1 MSLDS
6 DIRGIF
12 AGSAAVTAIVGDKIY
27 PDELPPEKLPA
38 VVFITASTPEQLLDG
53 SICADQV
60 RVRVEG
66 WAKTKGESRALGD
79 ALVAALAAA
88 DVPYEARAPLYDADT
103 GEFGAGIDFIW
114 WVL

>member
-60 RVRVEG
+60 RVRIEG

-88 DVPYEARAPLYDADT
+88 DLPYEARVPIYDDAT